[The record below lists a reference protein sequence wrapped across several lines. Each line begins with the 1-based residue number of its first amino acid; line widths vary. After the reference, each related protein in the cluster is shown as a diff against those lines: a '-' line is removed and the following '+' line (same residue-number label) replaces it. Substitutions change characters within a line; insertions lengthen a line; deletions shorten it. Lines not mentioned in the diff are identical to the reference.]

1 MAKEPWIPPRP
12 CYTTRMRLLLAAL
25 LLKLATPAGAADCA
39 SGYAD
44 YETDWAITRSQWDAD
59 CASGLKPADILR
71 SRQQAFMA
79 DCAVYYRPFLAKA
92 RLEEWNLQ
100 VYCAQGA
107 LGEGKLSGMT
117 GAPLRRP
124 PPAPASASLPPGIP
138 LNPARRYYNSID
150 TLGTELPKNWSSFP
164 AGILNNPQLRAFTGV
179 SHTIYVNMGMSPPL
193 CVMTV
198 SVLSIVSGRCGPDE
212 PYIKL
217 MVDKG
222 CTGRVS
228 TMRLTDE
235 DGRTLKCG
243 QKKIDEIFS
252 ALDAAY
258 NEGQPKV
265 GK

>member
-1 MAKEPWIPPRP
+1 
-12 CYTTRMRLLLAAL
+12 MRLLIAAL
-25 LLKLATPAGAADCA
+25 LLKLATPAEAADCA
-39 SGYAD
+39 SGYAN
-44 YETDWAITRSQWDAD
+44 YEADWAITRSQWDAD
-59 CASGLKPADILR
+59 CASGLKPEDILR

-79 DCAVYYRPFLAKA
+79 DCAAYYRPFLAKA

-107 LGEGKLSGMT
+107 AGEGKLSVMT

-124 PPAPASASLPPGIP
+124 PPAAASAVLAPAIP

-150 TLGTELPKNWSSFP
+150 TLGTEMPKNWDGLP
-164 AGILNNPQLRAFTGV
+164 AGILNNSQLRSFMGV
-179 SHTIYVNMGMSPPL
+179 SHSIYVNMGMPL

-198 SVLSIVSGRCGPDE
+198 ANLSIVSGRCGPGE

-217 MVDKG
+217 IVDKG
-222 CTGRVS
+222 CTGRAS

-235 DGRTLKCG
+235 KDRVLKCG

-258 NEGQPKV
+258 NEGRSKI

>member
-1 MAKEPWIPPRP
+1 MGLLIAG
-12 CYTTRMRLLLAAL
+12 LLLRLAA
-25 LLKLATPAGAADCA
+25 PAAAADCA
-39 SGYAD
+39 SGYAN
-44 YETDWAITRSQWDAD
+44 YEAEWAITRSQWDAD

-79 DCAVYYRPFLAKA
+79 ECAAYYRPFLAKA

-107 LGEGKLSGMT
+107 AGEGKLSGMA

-124 PPAPASASLPPGIP
+124 PEPPAAAAPAVP
-138 LNPARRYYNSID
+138 LNPARRYYNSVD
-150 TLGTELPKNWSSFP
+150 TLGTELKNWKDVLP
-164 AGILNNPQLRAFTGV
+164 AGIIDNSQLRAFLGV
-179 SHTIYVNMGMSPPL
+179 SHAIYVNLGMPL
-193 CVMTV
+193 CVMEVKTLV
-198 SVLSIVSGRCGPDE
+198 SVSGRCGPGE

-217 MVDKG
+217 IVDKG

-228 TMRLTDE
+228 TMRISGE
-235 DGRTLKCG
+235 NGRELKCG
-243 QKKIDEIFS
+243 QKRIDEIYG

-258 NEGQPKV
+258 TETRPKA